1 MSYEKFRYGDKDI
14 GSYEVESLRLPTLSQ
29 AIDSLSPSGG
39 AFHLR
44 LPLQS
49 LLRKA
54 LPRKCGHLSP

>member
-14 GSYEVESLRLPTLSQ
+14 GGYEVESLRLPKLSK

-39 AFHLR
+39 ASHLR
-44 LPLQS
+44 QPLQS
-49 LLRKA
+49 LLHKV